1 MILTGLSLH
10 DNQPIPKDIWE
21 EIPYEEVQTIERQER
36 KAEDIP
42 VPGPVQE
49 IQSGELTKK
58 PEEEAGPVNEFTYDD
73 AQLLMRIAQSEA
85 GNQGEDGMWLVMS
98 VVLNRVDSSEFP
110 NSIKDVIYQAHQFS
124 SVSDGHFDEAVISPD
139 AHEALARIEQ
149 GEVAEQIIGFEVKD
163 SKELDKYFTRAFEFK
178 DHRFYTMKG
187 D

>member
-1 MILTGLSLH
+1 MILTGLSLN
-10 DNQPIPKDIWE
+10 NQPTPKDIWE

-58 PEEEAGPVNEFTYDD
+58 PEEAAGPVNEFTYDD

-124 SVSDGHFDEAVISPD
+124 SVSDGHFDEAVISLD